1 MPPSYSIGT
10 VSIETGINKET
21 LRKWETRYG
30 FPIPARSSDGRR
42 AYPAEQVAQLT
53 ELKRLIDSGMR
64 PSQAMQDPTH
74 RARIDPAKQ
83 AKTVLPT
90 NRSELVTRAIA
101 ALRSRQLPE
110 FRALL
115 ERDLTSRGL
124 RAFIEETVTELNW
137 AVGEAWSSNDIRVF
151 EEHIYSAILSDL
163 LAQRTRCLDM
173 ASGHPRVLLTTLP
186 GELHTLGLDMVKAC
200 FMEAGAY
207 CLNLGA
213 QTPLTEVA
221 AAAQAYDIGVVALS
235 ISACYPQRQVTG
247 ILCQLRALLPSTCQ
261 LWVGGAGACH
271 VSQALDGI
279 RIFASIG
286 MALTAINELQH
297 PIAPTDV
304 QH

>member
-1 MPPSYSIGT
+1 MSPLYSIGS

-30 FPIPARSSDGRR
+30 FPTPARSSDGRR
-42 AYPAEQVAQLT
+42 VYPAEQVAQLT
-53 ELKRLIDSGMR
+53 EMKRLIDSGMR
-64 PSQAMQDPTH
+64 PSQVMQTPPR
-74 RARIDPAKQ
+74 RAGVDPAKQ
-83 AKTVLPT
+83 ANTVPQT
-90 NRSELVTRAIA
+90 SRTELVTRAIA
-101 ALRSRQLPE
+101 ALRNRQLPE

-124 RAFIEETVTELNW
+124 RAFIEQTVTELNW
-137 AVGEAWSSNDIRVF
+137 AVGEAWSSKELRVF
-151 EEHIYSAILSDL
+151 EEHVYSAILNDL

-213 QTPLTEVA
+213 QTPPTEVA
-221 AAAQAYDIGVVALS
+221 AAARAYDIEVVALS

-247 ILCQLRALLPSTCQ
+247 ILQQLRTLLPSTCQ
-261 LWVGGAGACH
+261 LWAGGAGVGH
-271 VSQALDGI
+271 VSQSLDGI
-279 RIFASIG
+279 RVFASIG
-286 MALTAINELQH
+286 TALTAIDELQH
-297 PIAPTDV
+297 PVSTTIV

>member
-1 MPPSYSIGT
+1 MLPSYSIGT

-30 FPIPARSSDGRR
+30 FPTPARSSDGRR
-42 AYPAEQVAQLT
+42 IYPAEQVAQLT

-64 PSQAMQDPTH
+64 PSQAMQGPNRLARLDPF
-74 RARIDPAKQ
+74 KQ
-83 AKTVLPT
+83 AKTVQQT
-90 NRSELVTRAIA
+90 SRTELVTCAIE
-101 ALRSRQLPE
+101 ALRSRRLPE

-124 RAFIEETVTELNW
+124 RPFIEETVAELNW
-137 AVGEAWSSNDIRVF
+137 AVGESWSSNDIRVF
-151 EEHIYSAILSDL
+151 EEHIYSAILSEL

-213 QTPLTEVA
+213 QTPPTEVA
-221 AAAQAYDIGVVALS
+221 AAAQAYDIEIVALS

-247 ILCQLRALLPSTCQ
+247 ILQQLRTLLPATCQ
-261 LWVGGAGACH
+261 LWAGGAGVGH

-279 RIFASIG
+279 RVFASIG
-286 MALTAINELQH
+286 TALTAIDELQH
-297 PIAPTDV
+297 PVSTTIV